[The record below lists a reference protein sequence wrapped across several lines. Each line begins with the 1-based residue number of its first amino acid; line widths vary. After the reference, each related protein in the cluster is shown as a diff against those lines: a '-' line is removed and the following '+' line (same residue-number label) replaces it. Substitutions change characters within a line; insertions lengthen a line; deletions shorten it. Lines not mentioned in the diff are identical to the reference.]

1 MKLPLR
7 RLKVAILKLPLLYV
21 HVVVGTAAKLV
32 NVTFR
37 LCEAVD
43 RLIIVFML
51 KFIYSEKA
59 TKF

>member
-43 RLIIVFML
+43 RLNNNSFHVKVHIF
-51 KFIYSEKA
+51 
-59 TKF
+59 